1 MKRKSLNV
9 KLITP
14 LTLLGLLIAVYML
27 FVYLFMQEN
36 INNINTTKDVSYET
50 VILTDELKLTVTQLQ
65 QCLTMACASKS
76 TLAYEQ
82 ADIFFKNT
90 ETLLTQIVTLNP
102 SYTNEINNIRNQIK
116 PFYEKGQEMAQAYI
130 NEKENRG
137 ATFMKEFNTMATD
150 INALIDN
157 LTALSIQNASAS
169 ITNLTFRS
177 TQIRRFT
184 ILAFAIVTSSYL
196 ILLFTI
202 KKQVIFPVKL
212 VLSKLERMA
221 ENSGDLTQKIDYKS
235 NDEIGALSDN
245 FNKMQENF
253 RLLIQEVI
261 TISENTSTGMQ
272 TTMENVDTGL
282 RLVHEMNTKASNI
295 SGNME
300 ENASSVEEATA
311 INAEINETLRQMT
324 TSANEKA
331 KHSNEILSRAE
342 TLKKNAVLSQ
352 KRANDINENTKYKL
366 EQAIENAKAV
376 EKVNALTDTIMDIAN
391 QTNLLALNASIEAAR
406 AGDAGRGFA
415 VVATE
420 INNLASSSAKSVEE
434 IRVVNETVLKVVDEL
449 VLTLRETYEF
459 ISKEVVKDYQ
469 DTVKTGEQYST
480 DANNFYT
487 TTTDIADVSK
497 ELLASMDTMS
507 QTMHLMSTASGQ
519 SAEDTA
525 EISAN
530 ITELTNHFDEIAE
543 LSDELY
549 KETKSLQEL
558 VSKYKV

>member
-1 MKRKSLNV
+1 
-9 KLITP
+9 
-14 LTLLGLLIAVYML
+14 
-27 FVYLFMQEN
+27 
-36 INNINTTKDVSYET
+36 
-50 VILTDELKLTVTQLQ
+50 
-65 QCLTMACASKS
+65 
-76 TLAYEQ
+76 
-82 ADIFFKNT
+82 
-90 ETLLTQIVTLNP
+90 
-102 SYTNEINNIRNQIK
+102 
-116 PFYEKGQEMAQAYI
+116 
-130 NEKENRG
+130 
-137 ATFMKEFNTMATD
+137 
-150 INALIDN
+150 
-157 LTALSIQNASAS
+157 
-169 ITNLTFRS
+169 
-177 TQIRRFT
+177 
-184 ILAFAIVTSSYL
+184 
-196 ILLFTI
+196 
-202 KKQVIFPVKL
+202 
-212 VLSKLERMA
+212 
-221 ENSGDLTQKIDYKS
+221 
-235 NDEIGALSDN
+235 
-245 FNKMQENF
+245 
-253 RLLIQEVI
+253 
-261 TISENTSTGMQ
+261 
-272 TTMENVDTGL
+272 
-282 RLVHEMNTKASNI
+282 
-295 SGNME
+295 
-300 ENASSVEEATA
+300 
-311 INAEINETLRQMT
+311 MT

-449 VLTLRETYEF
+449 VLTLHETYEF

-469 DTVKTGEQYST
+469 DTVKTGEQYSS

-487 TTTDIADVSK
+487 TTTDIANISN

-507 QTMHLMSTASGQ
+507 QTMNLMSTASGQ
-519 SAEDTA
+519 SAEDTS

-543 LSDELY
+543 LSNELY